1 MDRNRKDVTDD
12 TVVIL
17 SHPSRG
23 AWIEIKDGGVA
34 LKSAQSHP
42 SRGAW
47 IEISRTRSGKTVTG
61 ESHPSRG
68 AWIEIPMKDII
79 HLSAQ
84 DEESSQVDQRAG
96 LNKPLQSRAVFFDNK
111 RIPYQ
116 KKPCESIQFFWKK
129 LRDTGSDVSFPV
141 KIYENKGRGLFKFS
155 KYTAKEDIENVLFSI
170 IDAQ

>member
-1 MDRNRKDVTDD
+1 
-12 TVVIL
+12 
-17 SHPSRG
+17 
-23 AWIEIKDGGVA
+23 
-34 LKSAQSHP
+34 
-42 SRGAW
+42 
-47 IEISRTRSGKTVTG
+47 
-61 ESHPSRG
+61 
-68 AWIEIPMKDII
+68 MKDII

-155 KYTAKEDIENVLFSI
+155 KYTADGDVQYKLVTYDDLFCVQDFEKLRYQLDQVKRIPQGTIRPLGDSRDRAI
-170 IDAQ
+170 TDNDFRSPVRRCVPNYHTGRPSSGQR